1 MDALASAGCVF
12 AYHGDFDWPGI
23 ALANRVMQRYAAEPW
38 RMSAVDYEYLATRA
52 QLNGTPSIA
61 LIGPSSEA
69 AWDKELAPT
78 MDALGIALH
87 EEAALDL
94 LLEDLG

>member
-1 MDALASAGCVF
+1 MSGDRQSRRRSLRHNCKSQRDDGCPHPARCAAAAGCAF

-23 ALANRVMQRYAAEPW
+23 ALANRVVE
-38 RMSAVDYEYLATRA
+38 VLT
-52 QLNGTPSIA
+52 
-61 LIGPSSEA
+61 GPRVEA
-69 AWDKELAPT
+69 GWDGELAPA
-78 MDALGIALH
+78 MEALGIALH